1 MQKTAQGELCM
12 IRNGLVTDVGPP
24 FRPARHRVTDGGA
37 RRRPYLAVLMVD
49 SFVPAYTMITW
60 TVWPLGKPATAR
72 GDPTG
77 RASRMRPRPSS
88 EGSVATP
95 LLSLPRGWRAGQVVP
110 SSAARLEA
118 PAERLAAKDQAVH
131 GFGGGQQ
138 VTTMLS
144 VPIAK
149 APLMPPTATT
159 LSAYYATHDSKSTHV
174 VDRSAKRPARR
185 SRELPQETRS
195 RLSDIADH
203 GQQVRDVLSLT
214 C

>member
-1 MQKTAQGELCM
+1 M

-37 RRRPYLAVLMVD
+37 RRRPYPAVLMVD
-49 SFVPAYTMITW
+49 SFVPAYTTIIW

-72 GDPTG
+72 EDPTG

-88 EGSVATP
+88 QGSVATP

-110 SSAARLEA
+110 SSAARLDA

-159 LSAYYATHDSKSTHV
+159 LSAHQGKHDSKSTHMEE
-174 VDRSAKRPARR
+174 RSAKRPALR
-185 SRELPQETRS
+185 SKGKRPPHAQRPGV
-195 RLSDIADH
+195 IADP
-203 GQQVRDVLSLT
+203 GEQVRDVLSLT

>member
-1 MQKTAQGELCM
+1 
-12 IRNGLVTDVGPP
+12 
-24 FRPARHRVTDGGA
+24 
-37 RRRPYLAVLMVD
+37 MVD
-49 SFVPAYTMITW
+49 SFVPAHITITW

-88 EGSVATP
+88 QGSVATP
-95 LLSLPRGWRAGQVVP
+95 LLSPPRGWRAGQVAP

-159 LSAYYATHDSKSTHV
+159 LSAHQKKHDSKSTHME
-174 VDRSAKRPARR
+174 DRSAKPPARR
-185 SRELPQETRS
+185 SQELSRHDVQ
-195 RLSDIADH
+195 RLSVIADMA
-203 GQQVRDVLSLT
+203 SKSET
-214 C
+214 CFL

>member
-1 MQKTAQGELCM
+1 MQKTAQGELFM

-37 RRRPYLAVLMVD
+37 RRRPYPAVLMVD
-49 SFVPAYTMITW
+49 SFVPAYTTIIW
-60 TVWPLGKPATAR
+60 AVWPLGKPATSR

-77 RASRMRPRPSS
+77 RASCMRPRPSS
-88 EGSVATP
+88 QGSVATP
-95 LLSLPRGWRAGQVVP
+95 LLSPPRGWRAGQVAP

-159 LSAYYATHDSKSTHV
+159 LSAHYAEHDSKSTHME
-174 VDRSAKRPARR
+174 DRSAKRPALR
-185 SRELPQETRS
+185 SMEPWHWHVH
-195 RLSDIADH
+195 RLSVIADMA
-203 GQQVRDVLSLT
+203 SKSET
-214 C
+214 CFL

>member
-1 MQKTAQGELCM
+1 
-12 IRNGLVTDVGPP
+12 
-24 FRPARHRVTDGGA
+24 
-37 RRRPYLAVLMVD
+37 MVE
-49 SFVPAYTMITW
+49 SFVPAWTTITW
-60 TVWPLGKPATAR
+60 AVWPLGKPATAR
-72 GDPTG
+72 GDPIG
-77 RASRMRPRPSS
+77 RASRMRPRPASQ
-88 EGSVATP
+88 GSVATP
-95 LLSLPRGWRAGQVVP
+95 LLSPPRGWRAGQVAP

-159 LSAYYATHDSKSTHV
+159 LSAHHSTHDSKSTHMEE
-174 VDRSAKRPARR
+174 RSAKRPALR
-185 SRELPQETRS
+185 SKDKRPPHAQRPGV
-195 RLSDIADH
+195 IADP
-203 GQQVRDVLSLT
+203 GEQVRDVLSLT